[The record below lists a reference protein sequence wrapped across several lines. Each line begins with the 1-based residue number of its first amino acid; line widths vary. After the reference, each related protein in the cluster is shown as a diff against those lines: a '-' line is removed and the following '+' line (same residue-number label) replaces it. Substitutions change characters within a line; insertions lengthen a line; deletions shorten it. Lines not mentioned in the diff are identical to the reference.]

1 MDLWVGEQASGVEF
15 GVKPGWGV
23 MSFEKVRLGTLCG
36 WGRTPP
42 SNRPDQTWRCIC
54 LHSTTG
60 TYPSYGSWAHKLEA
74 AVEAM
79 SSWQDHTMNTTVFS
93 PSWRQEVMRKAECIL
108 NAIESC
114 KHQEHLRIHTAP
126 RQDAETLEDHYP
138 LALLFLSAVS
148 APLEMV
154 GNLHL
159 SENCLLTLISYF

>member
-1 MDLWVGEQASGVEF
+1 
-15 GVKPGWGV
+15 

-36 WGRTPP
+36 WGRSPP
-42 SNRPDQTWRCIC
+42 SNCPDQTWRSIC
-54 LHSTTG
+54 LRSTTG

-79 SSWQDHTMNTTVFS
+79 NTREDHSTNTAVFS
-93 PSWRQEVMRKAECIL
+93 PSRRQEVMRRAECIL

-114 KHQEHLRIHTAP
+114 KHQEHLRIHIAP
-126 RQDAETLEDHYP
+126 RQDAETLEDHSP
-138 LALLFLSAVS
+138 LALLFLFAVS
-148 APLEMV
+148 APLEIV